1 MRRLNTNRKTL
12 MTAFQY
18 LLAIIFGISLA
29 SGQILFKIAATQSSP
44 AGEQLTV
51 VRTLVTWPMLL
62 ALVIYGLSVVLYTY
76 LLQQVPLS
84 RAYMFSLAASTIVP
98 ILAVYLFDEPFNL
111 RYLFGALLVLAG
123 VIISTSS

>member
-1 MRRLNTNRKTL
+1 

-44 AGEQLTV
+44 TGEQLTV

-62 ALVIYGLSVVLYTY
+62 ALAIYGLSVILYTY